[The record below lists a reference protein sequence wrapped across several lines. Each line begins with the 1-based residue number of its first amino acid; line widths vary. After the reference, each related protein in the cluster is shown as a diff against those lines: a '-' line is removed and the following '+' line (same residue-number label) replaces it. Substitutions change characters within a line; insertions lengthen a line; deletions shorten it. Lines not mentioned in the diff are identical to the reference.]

1 MKKRVVEDEFLGQKP
16 YQVDKLSK
24 VPSWLVILILKFWAA
39 AAAVFFSVIGGLD
52 IGLDFSSQEGDAI
65 TILASNIATVV
76 FIGLFL
82 AVFMNYIVR
91 PFVRMMYNS
100 RDNTYRYNMI
110 NLKGLVSLPVA
121 LVYNMLL
128 SVILYFVTIFLSKYG
143 LVLDLFGTTGGT
155 GIEPF
160 TYAFCYMV
168 VDFIFLFIK
177 NLTIDLYQK
186 YKYNK
191 DMQEVA

>member
-1 MKKRVVEDEFLGQKP
+1 MKKRVEDEFQGQRP

-39 AAAVFFSVIGGLD
+39 AAAVFFSVIGGID
-52 IGLDFSSQEGDAI
+52 IGLDFGNIDGDVAAV
-65 TILASNIATVV
+65 LAANIASVV

-100 RDNTYRYNMI
+100 RDNTYRYNMV
-110 NLKGLVSLPVA
+110 NLKGIVSLPVA
-121 LVYNMLL
+121 LGYNMLL
-128 SVILYFVTIFLSKYG
+128 SVILYFVTIFLSAHG

-160 TYAFCYMV
+160 TYAFCYIV

-177 NLTIDLYQK
+177 NLCIDLYQK
-186 YKYNK
+186 YRYNK

>member
-1 MKKRVVEDEFLGQKP
+1 MKKRVEDEFLGQKP

-52 IGLDFSSQEGDAI
+52 IGLDFSTQEGDAI

-110 NLKGLVSLPVA
+110 NLKGLKSLPVA
-121 LVYNMLL
+121 LIYNMLL
-128 SVILYFVTIFLSKYG
+128 SIILYFVTIFLSSHG

-160 TYAFCYMV
+160 TYALCYMI

-177 NLTIDLYQK
+177 NLSVDLYEK
-186 YKYNK
+186 HKYNK
-191 DMQEVA
+191 DMQGVA